1 MRAYQ
6 HSLSPT
12 DISSCSRPGPKL
24 WRRGAQE
31 PNGAWGGALTYLR
44 GKKRGHVFPGSP
56 VARREGAVPAR
67 ERAKFLRGK
76 GGEPEAPAQLQGRW
90 RLSRGHSG
98 EGRRREEGPASWAG
112 GGAASA
118 EARPRGEPASVRC
131 RPGCGAQ
138 RPRDLSAAELRPGGS
153 PCGGGRDARAP
164 LLLLLHGR
172 RATGTSSM
180 SSGYSSWE
188 ESESEEFFFT
198 ARTSF
203 FRSCPAKAKPS
214 LQDVQKEREAHT
226 YLTKEAIKEKVQTYN
241 SDVTDKLK
249 MTLHSS
255 GVYTG
260 FIKVQMEL
268 CRPITVRAPA
278 SPGKHVNNNS
288 ETAFCLPNGYTNTL
302 HISSTNTVREVIEA
316 LLKKFM
322 VADNPAKFALYKRC
336 HKEDQ
341 VYTCKLSEIEH
352 PLYLR
357 LVAGPRTDM
366 LSFVLREHETGEF
379 LWEAFSVPELQN
391 FLRILDKEEDEQLQ
405 ILQRRYAAYRDK
417 LEEALGGV
425 WKPG

>member
-1 MRAYQ
+1 MAIRNDFNKTIRRIAQFFYWFPK
-6 HSLSPT
+6 SL
-12 DISSCSRPGPKL
+12 
-24 WRRGAQE
+24 
-31 PNGAWGGALTYLR
+31 
-44 GKKRGHVFPGSP
+44 GSP
-56 VARREGAVPAR
+56 
-67 ERAKFLRGK
+67 
-76 GGEPEAPAQLQGRW
+76 
-90 RLSRGHSG
+90 
-98 EGRRREEGPASWAG
+98 RRRKIK
-112 GGAASA
+112 
-118 EARPRGEPASVRC
+118 
-131 RPGCGAQ
+131 
-138 RPRDLSAAELRPGGS
+138 
-153 PCGGGRDARAP
+153 
-164 LLLLLHGR
+164 LLC
-172 RATGTSSM
+172 TSSDCKYTCHSHCQDLVHLDYTQNGKLM
-180 SSGYSSWE
+180 ECGSVHDTDDGE
-188 ESESEEFFFT
+188 
-198 ARTSF
+198 
-203 FRSCPAKAKPS
+203 
-214 LQDVQKEREAHT
+214 DVQKEREAHT